1 MGYARHIGRI
11 GALAVTLGVGFAI
24 ATTPGIAFAQPTD
37 TDPGTTNDTTT
48 TQVTTKTGAQ
58 PIDKPHGFNLPG
70 SKRKANDTTA
80 TQVTTK
86 TGAKPIDMPHG
97 INMPGSKRKGS
108 VEENEDP
115 ADEDLVDAED
125 DENTTKD
132 GAAQRHR
139 FLARLA
145 DMVDDTVKGA
155 VDRHSDDRRLSRG
168 NDEPTLTVNDGSD
181 DLDASFTADGLQA
194 QAFSIAE
201 ESNEAVSSFL
211 GAPAFANV
219 VTTLAGGARTAAT
232 AAVSRPAARTAP
244 AARASVVNVVSDL
257 VSSLVELGSG
267 TGSPLH
273 TPLLFTVLAF
283 ARREFGDFARNYTAQ
298 QNAPQQQENVLYV
311 DEADLDATLAALAA
325 DPNTHVLL
333 IGVNGTNLSA
343 ILADDYNQE
352 FFDLMND
359 GTTGAA
365 TITGHT
371 TISNPSWTAMLTGV
385 QSETAGVS
393 NNVFTPWTYDTWPTV
408 YNQLEAVED
417 ASGAPV
423 HTTSIA
429 DWVVQSHIAG
439 AGGPRGADTV
449 LYVQQIGEGWE
460 ATDDEVGEL
469 SVDAIDDTVPGEASF
484 QFTYFVGVDN
494 TGHDTYGGSPE
505 YQEALR
511 NVNDNIGLMMDAVD
525 AWEAANPGE
534 TFTVIVVTDH
544 GQSDRL
550 HLGAVAH
557 GFQTP
562 IETTTF
568 VIAEDKNFVTGVSEN
583 FEQGAVNNT
592 YRNVDVTPTVMALFG
607 IAPEPYF
614 AGVPLMDKAASTYR
628 PVDDPDLTAQES
640 LRLALEDAL
649 GMYGYPDIA
658 TNVRLSVRTIATIV
672 PDQVFALFNGL
683 IYGGQL
689 PGFLV
694 TPVTVVGIV
703 VYQSTNIP
711 AQIIAR
717 LTGVTGNQIIPPDLN
732 PFLTP
737 PTPVNPPTSTLT
749 TLDFSH
755 LGSAGG
761 LGSAA

>member
-1 MGYARHIGRI
+1 LLISNAPLVRRGRTQRKETTMGYARHIGRV

-48 TQVTTKTGAQ
+48 TQVTTKTGAK
-58 PIDKPHGFNLPG
+58 PIDKPHGINLPG
-70 SKRKANDTTA
+70 ST
-80 TQVTTK
+80 
-86 TGAKPIDMPHG
+86 
-97 INMPGSKRKGS
+97 RKGS
-108 VEENEDP
+108 VEENEAP
-115 ADEDLVDAED
+115 ADEEVVDVED

-132 GAAQRHR
+132 GAAQRQQ
-139 FLARLA
+139 FLARRA
-145 DMVDDTVKGA
+145 DMVDDAVKGA
-155 VDRHSDDRRLSRG
+155 VNRHSDERRLSRG

-219 VTTLAGGARTAAT
+219 LTAAASAAQT
-232 AAVSRPAARTAP
+232 AGAAAVSGPAVSAP
-244 AARASVVNVVSDL
+244 AAAQPRQTVVSAVSDL
-257 VSSLVELGSG
+257 VSSLLQLNSG
-267 TGSPLH
+267 TGSPIQ

-283 ARREFGDFARNYTAQ
+283 ARREIGGSAQ
-298 QNAPQQQENVLYV
+298 PQGAAPVLYV
-311 DEADLDATLAALAA
+311 DEADLDEQLAALMVA

-371 TISNPSWTAMLTGV
+371 TVSNPSWTAMVTGV

-393 NNVFTPWTYDTWPTV
+393 NNVFTPWTYDTYPTV
-408 YNQLEAVED
+408 YNQLEAIED
-417 ASGAPV
+417 ATDEPI

-429 DWVVQSHIAG
+429 DWVVQSQLAG
-439 AGGPRGADTV
+439 AGENPADTV
-449 LYVQQIGEGWE
+449 MYVQKVNDSWE
-460 ATDDEVGEL
+460 DTDDVVGEL
-469 SVDAIDDTVPGEASF
+469 SVDAIEDTVPGEASF

-494 TGHDTYGGSPE
+494 TGHETYGGSPE

-525 AWEAANPGE
+525 AWEADPANNGE

-557 GFQTP
+557 GFQSP

-568 VIAEDKNFVTGVSEN
+568 VIAEDKNFVTGTSDN

-614 AGVPLMDKAASTYR
+614 EGVPLMDKAASTYR
-628 PVDDPDLTAQES
+628 PVDDPDLTNQES
-640 LRLALEDAL
+640 LLLALNDAID
-649 GMYGYPDIA
+649 MYGYPDIP
-658 TNVRLSVRTIATIV
+658 TNVRLAIRTIATIV
-672 PDQVFALFNGL
+672 PDQVFVLFNGW
-683 IYGGQL
+683 IYGGL
-689 PGFLV
+689 PDFLV
-694 TPVTVVGIV
+694 TPVTVVGIA
-703 VYQSTNIP
+703 VYQATNIP

-732 PFLTP
+732 PFVEP